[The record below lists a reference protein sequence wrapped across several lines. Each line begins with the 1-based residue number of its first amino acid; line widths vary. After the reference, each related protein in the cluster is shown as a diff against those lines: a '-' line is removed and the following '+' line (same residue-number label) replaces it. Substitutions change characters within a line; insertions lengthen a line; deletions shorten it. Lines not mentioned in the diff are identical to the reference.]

1 MRPDEHAPLMLR
13 LLQGAIEY
21 DDRVTWLRL
30 LHFEKVIR
38 QDFARI
44 GLELVLQEVDGYA
57 FLRQPELED
66 ESGEII
72 PMPRLVARHRLG
84 REITMLCVLL
94 RERLEQ
100 FESSTP
106 DSDKLLLTLDDLYDL
121 QRPFS
126 VDKLDERSLYKK
138 FDQTIKE
145 AVKLGFLRPLTG
157 TDRFEVRFIIKAR
170 ISAEQLLGL
179 KNQLLESIRTSDP
192 SKSDNVED
200 L

>member
-44 GLELVLQEVDGYA
+44 GLELVLQEADGYA

-145 AVKLGFLRPLTG
+145 AVKLGFLRPLIG
-157 TDRFEVRFIIKAR
+157 TDRFEVRFMIKAR

>member
-1 MRPDEHAPLMLR
+1 MRPDEHAPIMLR

-30 LHFEKVIR
+30 LHFEKVVR

-44 GLELVLQEVDGYA
+44 GLELVLQEADGYA

-66 ESGEII
+66 ESGETI

-84 REITMLCVLL
+84 RDITMLCVLL

-106 DSDKLLLTLDDLYDL
+106 DSDKLLLTLEDLYNL

-126 VDKLDERSLYKK
+126 MDKFDERSLYKK
-138 FDQTIKE
+138 FDQTVKE
-145 AVKLGFLRPLTG
+145 AVKLGFLRQLTG
-157 TDRFEVRFIIKAR
+157 TDRYEVRYLIKAR
-170 ISAEQLLGL
+170 ISAEQLLSL
-179 KNQLLESIRTSDP
+179 KNSLLESIRTP
-192 SKSDNVED
+192 D
-200 L
+200 LSEPDHFEEQ